1 MFASAPHV
9 VVLGAG
15 ATKACLD
22 EFGGD
27 AGGRASPLM
36 DEIPDVVPGVADL
49 LKEAK
54 EAGAEISANFETTY
68 AGIRSSGPL
77 DDLADRL
84 EAAVREYFSGL
95 RIPESATI
103 YDHLCLALRPK
114 DLIASFNWDPLLEQ
128 ARRRQAE
135 IAGFDAGPRIV
146 YLHGNTE
153 MFRCDS
159 CGLDSPTPTACDH
172 CDGEVRASS
181 LLFPSPSKDYS
192 DHAKQWKAFS
202 TALSEAKMF
211 TVFGYSAP
219 ATDAEAVGL
228 LREAW
233 GNLDVKY
240 TEWLEIIGRPGAGT
254 AGMERSR
261 ETWKEFIPFVTHVTQ
276 LESFYECTIAEYPR
290 RTIEH
295 WSDVHVHGRFTEFEP
310 VPQRKDRYA
319 THAWYEEL
327 MQFEDAPASESE

>member
-1 MFASAPHV
+1 MVISRAQLRSRVFASAPHV

-95 RIPESATI
+95 RIPDSATI

-114 DLIASFNWDPLLEQ
+114 DLIASFNWDPLLGHRW
-128 ARRRQAE
+128 ARGLR
-135 IAGFDAGPRIV
+135 PR
-146 YLHGNTE
+146 
-153 MFRCDS
+153 
-159 CGLDSPTPTACDH
+159 ACRP
-172 CDGEVRASS
+172 VRAGR
-181 LLFPSPSKDYS
+181 
-192 DHAKQWKAFS
+192 Q
-202 TALSEAKMF
+202 
-211 TVFGYSAP
+211 P
-219 ATDAEAVGL
+219 AGHPKHPAA
-228 LREAW
+228 R
-233 GNLDVKY
+233 
-240 TEWLEIIGRPGAGT
+240 T
-254 AGMERSR
+254 AG
-261 ETWKEFIPFVTHVTQ
+261 
-276 LESFYECTIAEYPR
+276 
-290 RTIEH
+290 
-295 WSDVHVHGRFTEFEP
+295 
-310 VPQRKDRYA
+310 
-319 THAWYEEL
+319 
-327 MQFEDAPASESE
+327 